1 MYGAVLLLMVRRVF
15 ISRFNVPSESAL
27 AQPPLLVFILS
38 FVVSLP
44 LRRLVTSVDDGAR
57 PLALDAPSGNS
68 PRLI

>member
-1 MYGAVLLLMVRRVF
+1 VYGSIGFLWYVVYYVA
-15 ISRFNVPSESAL
+15 SFNVPLESAL
-27 AQPPLLVFILS
+27 AQPPLLVFTLS

-44 LRRLVTSVDDGAR
+44 LRCIVASIDDGAR

>member
-1 MYGAVLLLMVRRVF
+1 MRLTFRASY
-15 ISRFNVPSESAL
+15 NVPSESAL
-27 AQPPLLVFILS
+27 AQPPLLVFILA

-44 LRRLVTSVDDGAR
+44 LRRVVASIDDGAR